1 MHWMKKIT
9 AGIIIILIGL
19 TLKAIFNHNIE
30 YWFTIK
36 NTCLIIFFVGL
47 GIIQFPLWDKI
58 DNRISINKK
67 KNKKKWLITR
77 ALKIA
82 LIVFSVFSVVIL
94 EKVGKRINF
103 EFRNSYLS
111 ENTIKTKGKII
122 DYKKLHIVRAGEEEF
137 YLVRFEHDGKILTK
151 GILSDY
157 DLWENKNSE
166 VYSLKNGEL
175 KLNKVIGSTVEIEYS
190 EKYPSFLRMTK

>member
-1 MHWMKKIT
+1 MKKIT

-36 NTCLIIFFVGL
+36 NTCLVIFFVGL
-47 GIIQFPLWDKI
+47 GIFQFPIWNKI
-58 DNRISINKK
+58 YNNISVSKK
-67 KNKKKWLITR
+67 ENKKKWLVNRT
-77 ALKIA
+77 LKIV
-82 LIVFSVFSVVIL
+82 LILFYVSSVVIL
-94 EKVGKRINF
+94 EKVGKRLNF
-103 EFRNSYLS
+103 ELRNSYLS

-122 DYKKLHIVRAGEEEF
+122 DYKKLDLVRTGEEEF
-137 YLVRFEHDGKILTK
+137 YLVRFEHNGRILTK
-151 GILSDY
+151 GILNDY
-157 DLWENKNSE
+157 DLWENENSQI
-166 VYSLKNGEL
+166 YSLKNCEL